1 MSSSSSNTAILNL
14 LWARDTITKGLVLS
28 LLSLRSFISKTS
40 WEKRSSNRMKSF
52 FQPLFSVILFGWY
65 SLVFFFLKE
74 RSVLKSACVFFFVL
88 VPLLASD
95 FVEFGPDDPQSRF
108 EFGAVV
114 VCRIFHFVLEL
125 IPISAHIAIS
135 YYVNVTE
142 FPYFL
147 RKRIF

>member
-28 LLSLRSFISKTS
+28 LLSLRSFISMIS

-95 FVEFGPDDPQSRF
+95 FAEFGPDDPQSRF

-147 RKRIF
+147 CKRIF